1 MKRLLWLLALP
12 YVVTVTDIRICDDK
26 SIFVQANCTRGRDQY
41 RIYHLPGFQDCVSS
55 STVQCDYMYDIA
67 AGLNSMR
74 QLKKAEAENMAA
86 EKREA
91 K

>member
-12 YVVTVTDIRICDDK
+12 YVVTVTDLPKDMVIADDNGNIIGSPWK
-26 SIFVQANCTRGRDQY
+26 YKN
-41 RIYHLPGFQDCVSS
+41 YHLTGFQDCVSS

-67 AGLNSMR
+67 AGLN
-74 QLKKAEAENMAA
+74 MAA